1 MMKLPK
7 SYLPKPNL
15 KYRRPNSSLSSL
27 APTVVEE
34 LGEGLDRIHIESL
47 PALARDES
55 HDVLPP
61 PRASLASPPSAST
74 ALLTSLV
81 LSSDFTLDPGLLDPH
96 LLLDVDGLPLG
107 SLDASSRRQSPRC
120 EDDGDDLSSCALDA
134 ITAAP
139 PTPEAAVDPPVMPF
153 DDIFPDFDDE
163 EEDTTRVLRRLLP
176 KFREKLKRMSVCL
189 PKSL

>member
-15 KYRRPNSSLSSL
+15 KHRRPNLADLAELTPRAAPSSSRGPPSSPPG
-27 APTVVEE
+27 APP
-34 LGEGLDRIHIESL
+34 S
-47 PALARDES
+47 PQ
-55 HDVLPP
+55 DVLPP